1 MEACVLVNKCLHLYT
16 KVLIMFYF
24 DSMFF
29 SLFMILLI
37 SITVCYTPNF
47 IVVVTFQLST
57 D

>member
-16 KVLIMFYF
+16 KVLIMFY
-24 DSMFF
+24 SMFF

-37 SITVCYTPNF
+37 SITVYYTPNF

>member
-37 SITVCYTPNF
+37 SITVYYTPNF